1 MASKNVLY
9 MRDQLVNTLM
19 NIDKKRDDLYM
30 QHVWGMF
37 SRFISVYEMDKNI
50 RRLARE
56 MPEELK
62 QHLAA

>member
-30 QHVWGMF
+30 
-37 SRFISVYEMDKNI
+37 
-50 RRLARE
+50 
-56 MPEELK
+56 
-62 QHLAA
+62 